1 MLSESFPHN
10 INRASMQHS
19 LVRNEE
25 MDEDLEGILAL
36 LGIQEVNDMPGM
48 YRRIQGIQG
57 KNTRTSAFK
66 SQGTPLVTFQ
76 PPKHTQSMGR
86 VHLPCG
92 SQDGSSNGA
101 CQQVALV
108 IAHLCESELLPP
120 Q

>member
-1 MLSESFPHN
+1 MLAKSFPHN
-10 INRASMQHS
+10 INNASMQHS
-19 LVRNEE
+19 LVRSEE

-57 KNTRTSAFK
+57 KNTRTSASK

-86 VHLPCG
+86 VHYL
-92 SQDGSSNGA
+92 
-101 CQQVALV
+101 VAHRMGRQM
-108 IAHLCESELLPP
+108 AHVSK
-120 Q
+120 